1 MFVFGYTSSTM
12 ASIFRSTLLIGLLC
26 LASLTSCSKK
36 SNCPAY
42 LGHWPGS
49 SEKQQASDGKKSA
62 GENLNKTEEGARE
75 VSFSA
80 VRVTRDKNGIVT
92 KKQPKKPKK
101 KKQL

>member
-1 MFVFGYTSSTM
+1 M

-26 LASLTSCSKK
+26 LALLTSCSKK

-62 GENLNKTEEGARE
+62 GE
-75 VSFSA
+75 
-80 VRVTRDKNGIVT
+80 
-92 KKQPKKPKK
+92 KQPKKPKK